1 MIRLHR
7 FALTGTLLAF
17 LSGCGIGYVVSTY
30 GKTPVEKIDVND
42 STYRV
47 FHRAD
52 LHKVMVTPTIAQ
64 SMASGASFF
73 AYDPTKGSGMQMAV
87 EKYLNQ
93 AGYKDCTITRGKEV
107 TTNQVEFSYQ
117 CATVPVQP
125 AAVK

>member
-1 MIRLHR
+1 MIRLRR
-7 FALTGTLLAF
+7 FALTGTLLPF
-17 LSGCGIGYVVSTY
+17 WLGCGIGYVVSTY

-52 LHKVMVTPTIAQ
+52 LQKVMVTPTIAK
-64 SMASGASFF
+64 SMASGASMFG
-73 AYDPTKGSGMQMAV
+73 YDPTKGPGMQMAV
-87 EKYLNQ
+87 EKYLDQ

-117 CATVPVQP
+117 CATVPAQP
-125 AAVK
+125 AAMK